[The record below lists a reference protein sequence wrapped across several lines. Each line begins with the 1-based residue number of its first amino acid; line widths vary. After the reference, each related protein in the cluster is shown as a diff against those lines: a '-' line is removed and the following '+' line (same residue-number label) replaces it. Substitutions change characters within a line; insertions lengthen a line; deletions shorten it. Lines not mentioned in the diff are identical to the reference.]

1 MSMLHGRQRGKNRS
15 LDGTIIRNES
25 DNKLQEGT
33 KLHELGKRFEADKAK
48 LEKEITKVQN
58 AKISE
63 ADKKNLIA
71 ELEGGIALL
80 QEQYDKEVAEEEAKI
95 QEELEGQ
102 IESMQEA
109 ADEFEKQADSLKNV
123 QMDVASKDTSAAAEA
138 AESKKKEFET
148 MKSNYVEKLKLQM
161 EQAETQRRNI
171 RNRRL
176 SGK

>member
-95 QEELEGQ
+95 KEELEDQ

-109 ADEFEKQADSLKNV
+109 ADEFEKQADSHHCGAARNRARLCGTDRRCRRNRAGGG
-123 QMDVASKDTSAAAEA
+123 QCTGSAAGHGADLRG
-138 AESKKKEFET
+138 
-148 MKSNYVEKLKLQM
+148 Y
-161 EQAETQRRNI
+161 RR
-171 RNRRL
+171 
-176 SGK
+176 GG

>member
-48 LEKEITKVQN
+48 LEKE
-58 AKISE
+58 
-63 ADKKNLIA
+63 
-71 ELEGGIALL
+71 
-80 QEQYDKEVAEEEAKI
+80 EEAKI
-95 QEELEGQ
+95 KEELEDQ

-138 AESKKKEFET
+138 AEAKKKEFET

>member
-48 LEKEITKVQN
+48 TWERDNKS
-58 AKISE
+58 SE
-63 ADKKNLIA
+63 CKNFRSRQKKLIA

-95 QEELEGQ
+95 KEELEDQ

-138 AESKKKEFET
+138 AEDQKKG
-148 MKSNYVEKLKLQM
+148 
-161 EQAETQRRNI
+161 I
-171 RNRRL
+171 
-176 SGK
+176 

>member
-1 MSMLHGRQRGKNRS
+1 MTKRLQRRKLRS
-15 LDGTIIRNES
+15 R
-25 DNKLQEGT
+25 K
-33 KLHELGKRFEADKAK
+33 
-48 LEKEITKVQN
+48 
-58 AKISE
+58 
-63 ADKKNLIA
+63 
-71 ELEGGIALL
+71 ELE
-80 QEQYDKEVAEEEAKI
+80 D
-95 QEELEGQ
+95 Q

-138 AESKKKEFET
+138 AEAKKKEFET

>member
-1 MSMLHGRQRGKNRS
+1 M
-15 LDGTIIRNES
+15 
-25 DNKLQEGT
+25 
-33 KLHELGKRFEADKAK
+33 
-48 LEKEITKVQN
+48 
-58 AKISE
+58 
-63 ADKKNLIA
+63 
-71 ELEGGIALL
+71 EGGIALL

-95 QEELEGQ
+95 KEELEDQ

-138 AESKKKEFET
+138 AEDKKKEFET

>member
-95 QEELEGQ
+95 KEGTGRP
-102 IESMQEA
+102 
-109 ADEFEKQADSLKNV
+109 D
-123 QMDVASKDTSAAAEA
+123 
-138 AESKKKEFET
+138 
-148 MKSNYVEKLKLQM
+148 
-161 EQAETQRRNI
+161 
-171 RNRRL
+171 
-176 SGK
+176 